1 MYQFR
6 DALVIASMHPLI
18 PPIYNPHMHIPQ
30 TCAHRFLSD
39 EDDGISEVIVPF
51 AVQYISILK
60 VHVHT
65 APDICQILANLCKLE
80 TFFPTL

>member
-1 MYQFR
+1 M
-6 DALVIASMHPLI
+6 ASMHPLI
-18 PPIYNPHMHIPQ
+18 PSHHVHIPQ
-30 TCAHRFLSD
+30 THTHRFLSD

-65 APDICQILANLCKLE
+65 APDICQILANLCKLK
-80 TFFPTL
+80 TFFPTLLKCKF